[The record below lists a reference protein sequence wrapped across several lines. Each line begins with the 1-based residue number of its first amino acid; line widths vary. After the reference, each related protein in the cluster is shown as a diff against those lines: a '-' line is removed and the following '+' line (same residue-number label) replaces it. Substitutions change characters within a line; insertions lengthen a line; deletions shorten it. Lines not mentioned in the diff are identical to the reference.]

1 MSDCNLLDVGNWIR
15 VTGANDLEVPC
26 LGYIEVEIR
35 ISGIL
40 VPQVGVL
47 VVKDPVDP
55 QGLERKQKIPGLLG
69 SNFFSA
75 LKKCMAQQTC
85 AVNID
90 EKISQML
97 SLYEMS
103 VDSNDHGT
111 SFVKVAGSLRV
122 KVPASSMV
130 VVQGITMLR
139 SDGKPYSVAVQ
150 ALAGVTGS
158 LPRNIIVVDTFAK
171 LVNGRVPVRVVN
183 LGQEDV
189 WLEPKSRLG
198 LAHFVDVVREHF
210 DGPQYTVD
218 AEDSEIVVR
227 LEKIEVSTAAAVCDK
242 IDALPFKVDI
252 DKTDLSVENERHIA
266 SLFMKYKEFFV
277 ESEDDRLH

>member
-1 MSDCNLLDVGNWIR
+1 MERAVAACPEVEVLFQGIPINCLIDTGSQVTTITESFFRRLSYCNLLDVGNWIR
-15 VTGANDLEVPC
+15 VTGANDLAVPC

-139 SDGKPYSVAVQ
+139 SDGKPYSVAV
-150 ALAGVTGS
+150 
-158 LPRNIIVVDTFAK
+158 
-171 LVNGRVPVRVVN
+171 
-183 LGQEDV
+183 
-189 WLEPKSRLG
+189 
-198 LAHFVDVVREHF
+198 
-210 DGPQYTVD
+210 
-218 AEDSEIVVR
+218 
-227 LEKIEVSTAAAVCDK
+227 
-242 IDALPFKVDI
+242 
-252 DKTDLSVENERHIA
+252 
-266 SLFMKYKEFFV
+266 
-277 ESEDDRLH
+277 